1 MRAKKLISS
10 ALAFALCTG
19 SMTAA
24 SAAAETTQTANVT
37 ASKVSDTAADAQ
49 NDDPASVVTI
59 KLGDVNGD
67 SFIDAAD
74 ASSVLSA
81 YAKLSTG
88 FSSAFS
94 PMQAV
99 ASDVN
104 MDNIIDA
111 VDASNILSY
120 YAYVSTLK
128 ATPLSIEN
136 YLKNRSEA
144 ATSTTTTTTTTTATT
159 TTTTTTSSTT
169 TTTAAATSTTTSTAA
184 PTTTSAA
191 STTTTSVPTTS
202 ATTTAATTT
211 TAKPPVST
219 TTSAAS
225 STQPTSSTSAA
236 STTATS
242 TSTTTSSTTSAA
254 ATTTATT
261 TSDPKKVASITLSKS
276 EINLNVGEGDISMV
290 TMLPATA
297 EDKSEKWTSSDTSIA
312 EVNFEGW
319 ISAISEGVC
328 TVTVQS
334 VSNPKVKGEIKVTVT
349 DPKKVRSI
357 KLSKN
362 EVTIPVGKSDIS
374 MVTMSPNNADNKGEI
389 WISSDENIATVSD
402 EGLITGQAPGK
413 CTVTVISKSNPD
425 VKADIKVK
433 VIGPKQAES
442 IKLSDY
448 ELNILTGTL
457 GISYVTTLPS
467 SADPIPEEWTSSD
480 PEIANVDKF
489 GNIYGVSEGVCTVTV
504 TSKDD
509 PDIKAEIK
517 VTVHNRP
524 LTTTT
529 VSTTS
534 TTTTT
539 TTTTTSSA
547 TSTTTTATTASTT
560 SAPAETTHLIQSHN
574 GATYVDGILIVNK
587 SYSIDRNYPADK
599 LTENTEKYFRLL
611 TEDAAKLGLK
621 IVCSSGF
628 RSYDYQEQLY
638 NNYVTT
644 DGILTAD
651 TYSARPGHSEHQTG
665 LAIDVNSISDDFI
678 GTAECEWLAKNAHK
692 YGFIIR
698 YPKGKEAYTGF
709 RYEPWH
715 IRFLGVETATKVYES
730 GLCLEEY
737 LGIDSYYK

>member
-1 MRAKKLISS
+1 
-10 ALAFALCTG
+10 
-19 SMTAA
+19 
-24 SAAAETTQTANVT
+24 
-37 ASKVSDTAADAQ
+37 
-49 NDDPASVVTI
+49 
-59 KLGDVNGD
+59 
-67 SFIDAAD
+67 
-74 ASSVLSA
+74 
-81 YAKLSTG
+81 
-88 FSSAFS
+88 
-94 PMQAV
+94 
-99 ASDVN
+99 
-104 MDNIIDA
+104 
-111 VDASNILSY
+111 
-120 YAYVSTLK
+120 
-128 ATPLSIEN
+128 
-136 YLKNRSEA
+136 
-144 ATSTTTTTTTTTATT
+144 
-159 TTTTTTSSTT
+159 
-169 TTTAAATSTTTSTAA
+169 
-184 PTTTSAA
+184 
-191 STTTTSVPTTS
+191 
-202 ATTTAATTT
+202 
-211 TAKPPVST
+211 
-219 TTSAAS
+219 
-225 STQPTSSTSAA
+225 
-236 STTATS
+236 
-242 TSTTTSSTTSAA
+242 
-254 ATTTATT
+254 
-261 TSDPKKVASITLSKS
+261 
-276 EINLNVGEGDISMV
+276 MV

-319 ISAISEGVC
+319 ITAISEGVC

-374 MVTMSPNNADNKGEI
+374 MVTMSPANADNKGEI

-402 EGLITGQAPGK
+402 EGLITGQTPGK

-489 GNIYGVSEGVCTVTV
+489 GNIYGVSEGICTVTV

-524 LTTTT
+524 LTTTA

-539 TTTTTSSA
+539 TTATTSSA
-547 TSTTTTATTASTT
+547 TSQ
-560 SAPAETTHLIQSHN
+560 PAETTHLIQSHN

-599 LTENTEKYFRLL
+599 LTENTEKYFRIL

-730 GLCLEEY
+730 GLSLEEY
-737 LGIDSYYK
+737 LGIDSYYR